1 MGATIH
7 FKIKYHGLKFSSDSL
22 DYFYNISTTRLNVT
36 LGNECKTNLPPYT
49 EFTSKDFSSLQQNI
63 DDKKLVFLSDL
74 KVLYYRD
81 LGANQKSWVA
91 NQVKVK
97 ISNKSFEDADNHSYS
112 GLSSETINAGY
123 GRWVTLAPTGY
134 NDISLQNNTDV
145 YVLLVIDSDPQS
157 DSWYYPS
164 ILYCSD
170 DYYSANTKI
179 FSDGK
184 PDICARWCHADFEG
198 IFYPTK
204 NRLNIQTGMTDN
216 SAKDVY
222 INNFDTKQGKYI
234 SSTKY
239 TTPFVLPSDY
249 TDYPNIKHFVSFK
262 NLYEGKPST
271 PPTPVTEHPNAGKA
285 FLRIMYEKNT
295 LNKPLLAEGFYNNNV
310 WSDTNYNFISGP
322 IYEVDNLKG
331 FQDKSDLTIY
341 QPSNTFDNLDKY
353 NLPRITSY
361 YHVDNDKGVLNEQSF
376 YGGGNLKGYN
386 YSNPTNGVP
395 HTNGATVPLSN
406 QYLDLNYMSTYNT
419 VVVGNDH
426 ALSTSPTKDELIFY
440 PYLTFN
446 LPNEALTNYS
456 IKILNT
462 DSSSHPIDSFNNHG
476 LIGGRKYTIE
486 ITNNNKKDYTT
497 NTIYFV
503 NNTDGKYLKLTDDYT
518 FTAENN
524 HQYIISSR
532 KPVFDDYNVYALP
545 VNTDIKTKVIIDF
558 LHDKETD
565 VSIMTTDGG
574 LKRATL
580 ATNPIN
586 YDATGVKGTQVHL
599 TTSPKPDSTKC
610 ITTDDTIY
618 TIYYFANGKPEDLDL
633 NNYSIDYLNKNAT
646 TKYVTNPKSNGAD
659 AVQTTEEFTPDFNE
673 KFREVFSTPCS
684 FTNYGYYLILPVEL
698 KDYYGVLVGTDGS
711 TVLQKIYVNKENK
724 IEEKYRPKSNDVVIG
739 FYNEPYNEIGIDL
752 DGYAGYYFYH
762 NKDYGIT
769 SEGYIDPNRYD
780 NFICLPFNL
789 IVNYNAGEL
798 PAFQLRYKILN
809 NPKKDLGGYYNPTT
823 HKIDPITIKEN
834 TGGSSQTGGSTTGGS
849 TGSSGSSQTGGSSGS
864 SSGSSTGSSG
874 STSGS
879 TGGSTSGSTG
889 TTNPNTPTNLNNQIH
904 LYSINQQNII
914 DLSTKDLSYQT
925 SLNGFASYDAN
936 NFINQVYILP
946 FSLPTNLKENVSNI
960 VTGLFK
966 LDTDT
971 VAIKQDHYDLDLGS
985 ITIKPKYNNGFD
997 YNVTKCELHLPFTNL
1012 INLDINDILNKTINI
1027 KYNVSLLNADTTV
1040 NILSDNDLIFTGK
1053 INIGTDLQLFSI
1065 NSNNITGLLN
1075 SVLQND
1081 VLIPYITITRNKP
1094 INNLV
1099 SYETNEHNQLSNY
1112 TGFIQTNNSSVSC
1125 GTQEEQQEIESLLNG
1140 GIYIK

>member
-22 DYFYNISTTRLNVT
+22 DYFYNISTTRYNVT
-36 LGNECKTNLPPYT
+36 LGNECKTNLPPYI

-63 DDKKLVFLSDL
+63 DDRKIVFLSDL
-74 KVLYYRD
+74 KVFYFRD
-81 LGANQKSWVA
+81 LGANQKSWVT
-91 NQVKVK
+91 NQVNVK
-97 ISNKSFEDADNHSYS
+97 ISNKSFEDAENHTYS
-112 GLSSETINAGY
+112 ALPSENINASS
-123 GRWVTLAPTGY
+123 GRWVILAPTGY
-134 NDISLQNNTDV
+134 NDISLQYNTDV
-145 YVLLVIDSDPQS
+145 YVILVIDSDPQS

-170 DYYSANTKI
+170 DYYNANTKI

-184 PDICARWCHADFEG
+184 PDVCARWNHAGFKG

-216 SAKDVY
+216 SAKEVY

-271 PPTPVTEHPNAGKA
+271 PPKPVPFYPNAGKA

-295 LNKPLLAEGFYNNNV
+295 LNTPLLAEGFYTNSV
-310 WSDTNYNFISGP
+310 WSNTNYNFISGP
-322 IYEVDNLKG
+322 IYDLTNLKD

-341 QPSNTFDNLDKY
+341 QPSNTFDSSDKY
-353 NLPRITSY
+353 DMPRVTSY
-361 YHVDNDKGVLNEQSF
+361 YHADNDNGVIDEKYF

-386 YSNPTNGVP
+386 YSNATNGVP
-395 HTNGATVPLSN
+395 HTNGAEVPLSN
-406 QYLDLNYMSTYNT
+406 KYLDLKNMSTYNT

-426 ALSTSPTKDELIFY
+426 ALSTSPTKDQLIFY

-462 DSSSHPIDSFNNHG
+462 DSSSHPVDSFNNHS
-476 LIGGRKYTIE
+476 LVSGRKYTIK
-486 ITNNNKKDYTT
+486 ITNNNKKDYTSK
-497 NTIYFV
+497 TIYFV
-503 NNTDGKYLKLTDDYT
+503 NNTDHTYLKLTDDYT
-518 FTAENN
+518 FTAEVN
-524 HQYIISSR
+524 HQYIVTSR
-532 KPVFDDYNVYALP
+532 KPLFNEYNVYNQP
-545 VNTDIKTKVIIDF
+545 VNLDKKTKVIIDF

-565 VSIMTTDGG
+565 VKLMNLDDPLRPITIAD
-574 LKRATL
+574 
-580 ATNPIN
+580 NPIN
-586 YDATGVKGTQVHL
+586 YDHTGGIGGQVHL
-599 TTSPKPDSTKC
+599 ATLPKPDSPKY
-610 ITTDDTIY
+610 ITTNDTIY
-618 TIYYFANGKPEDLDL
+618 TIYYFANGKPDNLDIS
-633 NNYSIDYLNKNAT
+633 NYSLDYLNKNAT
-646 TKYVTNPKSNGAD
+646 TKYVTNPKSNGAGPTG
-659 AVQTTEEFTPDFNE
+659 TTGKFEPDFNL
-673 KFREVFSTPCS
+673 KFREVFSTPAS
-684 FTNYGYYLILPVEL
+684 FTKYGYYLILPVEL
-698 KDYYGVLVGTDGS
+698 KDYYGVILDEKGNVA
-711 TVLQKIYVNKENK
+711 QKVYVNRENK
-724 IEEKYRPKSNDVVIG
+724 IEEKNRPKFIDTFLGYFDNQ
-739 FYNEPYNEIGIDL
+739 YNEIGVDL
-752 DGYAGYYFYH
+752 IGYYRYH

-769 SEGYIDPNRYD
+769 SKSFIDPNRYD
-780 NFICLPFNL
+780 NFICMPFDL
-789 IVNYNAGEL
+789 INEDPSIGEL
-798 PAFQLRYKILN
+798 PAFELAPKLLA
-809 NPKKDLGGYYNPTT
+809 NPKKDLGGYYNLTT
-823 HKIDPITIKEN
+823 HKIEPITIKEN
-834 TGGSSQTGGSTTGGS
+834 TSGSSQTGGSTSGSTTTGGS
-849 TGSSGSSQTGGSSGS
+849 TGT
-864 SSGSSTGSSG
+864 SG
-874 STSGS
+874 STS
-879 TGGSTSGSTG
+879 TTS
-889 TTNPNTPTNLNNQIH
+889 PNTPINSNDQIH
-904 LYSINQQNII
+904 LYSINQQNIT

-946 FSLPTNLKENVSNI
+946 FGLPTDLKENVSNI

-971 VAIKQDHYDLDLGS
+971 VTIKQDHYDLNLGS

-997 YNVTKCELHLPFTNL
+997 YNVTKCVLHLPFTNL
-1012 INLDINDILNKTINI
+1012 INLDINDILNKTISI
-1027 KYNVSLLNADTTV
+1027 KYKVSLLNADTTV
-1040 NILSDNDLIFTGK
+1040 NILSDDDLIFTGK

-1065 NSNNITGLLN
+1065 NSNNIAGLLN
-1075 SVLQND
+1075 SVLQNE
-1081 VLIPYITITRNKP
+1081 VLTPYITITRNKP

-1099 SYETNEHNQLSNY
+1099 SYETNEHNQLNNY